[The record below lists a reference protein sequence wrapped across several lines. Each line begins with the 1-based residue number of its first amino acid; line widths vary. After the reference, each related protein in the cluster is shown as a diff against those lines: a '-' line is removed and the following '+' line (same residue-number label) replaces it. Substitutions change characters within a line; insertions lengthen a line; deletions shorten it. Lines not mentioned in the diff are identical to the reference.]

1 MKAKR
6 KITAAAICL
15 LLAGTLSFGGTL
27 AYLITQSEALTNTF
41 HAPNYNTTIDEKFEN
56 NVKEN
61 VAIQNTG
68 DADAYVRAA
77 VIILWKCGEEVHS
90 QIPVAGEDYSI
101 TWNTNLENPNN
112 LWFLGSD
119 GFYYYK
125 QPVPAGE
132 KTQNLINKCT
142 VIAKGPV
149 MNEKEYTLS
158 VDIVTQAVQSE
169 PATAVTEAW
178 GVTVDADGTLSK

>member
-41 HAPNYNTTIDEKFEN
+41 HAPNYDTTIDEKFEN
-56 NVKEN
+56 NVKKN

-77 VIILWKCGEEVHS
+77 VIISWKCDGEVHS
-90 QIPVAGEDYSI
+90 QIPVAGTDYSI
-101 TWNTNLENPNN
+101 TWNISKENSDS

-125 QPVPAGE
+125 EPVPAGG
-132 KTQNLINKCT
+132 KTQNLISECT
-142 VIAKGPV
+142 VLAKGPV
-149 MNEKEYTLS
+149 MDEKEYTLS

-169 PATAVTEAW
+169 PTTAVTEAW
-178 GVTVDADGTLSK
+178 GVTVDADGTISK